1 MESDLRQWLLIIGP
15 LLVLG
20 VVLHGYYRMRVS
32 SNDLKMNLD
41 KSFLNREYLYED
53 EDEER
58 ERASTEFPNGGARVI
73 DKSIVE
79 NELAEMGYKRD
90 SRREEMSRDYNSLK
104 DAEDMRDVV
113 VLNVLTDFERI
124 KGQELLEFLMEN
136 EMSYGEM
143 EIFHKLDN
151 QGEVLFSLANAIEPG
166 TFDLSDIDESEIQG
180 VTLFMQIDGANQ
192 AERIFEDMLE
202 LARNI
207 SGKFSSQIFDGTRS
221 ALTQQTI
228 GHMRQNIRE
237 MKFKEMA

>member
-1 MESDLRQWLLIIGP
+1 MEFDLRQWLLIIGP

-20 VVLHGYYRMRVS
+20 VILHGYYRMRLS

-41 KSFLNREYLYED
+41 KSFLNREYMYE

-58 ERASTEFPNGGARVI
+58 ELASTELPNGGARVI
-73 DKSIVE
+73 GESSAP
-79 NELAEMGYKRD
+79 NELAEMGHKRD
-90 SRREEMSRDYNSLK
+90 SRTEEMSQEYNSSK
-104 DAEDMRDVV
+104 DAEDIRDII
-113 VLNVLTDFERI
+113 VLNVLTDSERI
-124 KGQELLEFLMEN
+124 KGQDLLEFLMEN

-166 TFDLSDIDESEIQG
+166 TFDLSDIEEFEIQG

-192 AERIFEDMLE
+192 AERIFDDMLE
-202 LARNI
+202 LARKI

-228 GHMRQNIRE
+228 GHIRQNIRE

>member
-1 MESDLRQWLLIIGP
+1 MEFDLRQWLLIIGP

-41 KSFLNREYLYED
+41 KSFLNREYIYE

-58 ERASTEFPNGGARVI
+58 ELASTELPNGGARVI
-73 DKSIVE
+73 GESSAP
-79 NELAEMGYKRD
+79 NELAEMGHKRD
-90 SRREEMSRDYNSLK
+90 SRTEEMSQEYNSSK
-104 DAEDMRDVV
+104 EAEDIRDII
-113 VLNVLTDFERI
+113 VLNVLTDSERI
-124 KGQELLEFLMEN
+124 KGQDLLEFLMEN

-166 TFDLSDIDESEIQG
+166 TFDLSDIEEFEIQG

-192 AERIFEDMLE
+192 AERIFDDMLE
-202 LARNI
+202 LARKI

-228 GHMRQNIRE
+228 GHIRQNIRE

>member
-1 MESDLRQWLLIIGP
+1 MEFDLRQWLLIIGP

-41 KSFLNREYLYED
+41 KSFLNREYIYE

-58 ERASTEFPNGGARVI
+58 ELASTELPNGGARVV
-73 DKSIVE
+73 DKSSVG
-79 NELAEMGYKRD
+79 NELTEMGYKRD
-90 SRREEMSRDYNSLK
+90 SRREEMSHEDNSSK
-104 DAEDMRDVV
+104 DAEDIRDIV
-113 VLNVLTDFERI
+113 VLNVLTDSERI

-180 VTLFMQIDGANQ
+180 VTLFLQIDGANQ
-192 AERIFEDMLE
+192 VERIFDDMLE
-202 LARNI
+202 LARRI
-207 SGKFSSQIFDGTRS
+207 SEKFSSQIFDGTRS

-228 GHMRQNIRE
+228 GHIRQNIRE

>member
-1 MESDLRQWLLIIGP
+1 MEFDLRQWLLIIGP

-20 VVLHGYYRMRVS
+20 VILHGYYRMRVS

-41 KSFLNREYLYED
+41 KSFLNREYMYE

-58 ERASTEFPNGGARVI
+58 ELASTELPNGGARVI
-73 DKSIVE
+73 GESSAP
-79 NELAEMGYKRD
+79 NELAEMGHKRD
-90 SRREEMSRDYNSLK
+90 SRTEEMSQEYNSSK
-104 DAEDMRDVV
+104 DAEDIRDII
-113 VLNVLTDFERI
+113 VLNVLTDSERI

-166 TFDLSDIDESEIQG
+166 TFDLSDIEEFEIQG

-192 AERIFEDMLE
+192 AERIFDDMLE
-202 LARNI
+202 LARKI

-228 GHMRQNIRE
+228 GHIRQNIRE

>member
-1 MESDLRQWLLIIGP
+1 MS
-15 LLVLG
+15 
-20 VVLHGYYRMRVS
+20 H
-32 SNDLKMNLD
+32 
-41 KSFLNREYLYED
+41 ED
-53 EDEER
+53 N
-58 ERASTEFPNGGARVI
+58 SPN
-73 DKSIVE
+73 
-79 NELAEMGYKRD
+79 
-90 SRREEMSRDYNSLK
+90 
-104 DAEDMRDVV
+104 DAEDIRDIV
-113 VLNVLTDFERI
+113 VLNVLADSERI

-166 TFDLSDIDESEIQG
+166 TFDLSDIEEFEIQG

-192 AERIFEDMLE
+192 AERIFDDMLE
-202 LARNI
+202 LARKI

-228 GHMRQNIRE
+228 GHIRQNIRE

>member
-1 MESDLRQWLLIIGP
+1 MEFDLRQWLLIIGP
-15 LLVLG
+15 LLVL
-20 VVLHGYYRMRVS
+20 VVILHGYYRMRVS

-41 KSFLNREYLYED
+41 KSFLNREYMDE

-58 ERASTEFPNGGARVI
+58 ELASTELPNGGARVI
-73 DKSIVE
+73 DKSSAQ
-79 NELAEMGYKRD
+79 NELAEMVHKRD
-90 SRREEMSRDYNSLK
+90 SRTEEMSQQYNSSK
-104 DAEDMRDVV
+104 DAEDIRDII
-113 VLNVLTDFERI
+113 VLNVLTDSERI

-192 AERIFEDMLE
+192 AERIFDDMLE

-207 SGKFSSQIFDGTRS
+207 SEKFSSQIFDGTRS

-228 GHMRQNIRE
+228 GHIRQNIRE

>member
-1 MESDLRQWLLIIGP
+1 MEFDLRQWLLIIGP

-20 VVLHGYYRMRVS
+20 VILHGYYRMRVS

-41 KSFLNREYLYED
+41 KSFLNREYMYE

-58 ERASTEFPNGGARVI
+58 ELASTELPNGGARVI
-73 DKSIVE
+73 GESSAP
-79 NELAEMGYKRD
+79 NELAEMGHKRD
-90 SRREEMSRDYNSLK
+90 SRTEEMSQEYNSSK
-104 DAEDMRDVV
+104 EAEDIRDII
-113 VLNVLTDFERI
+113 VLNVLTDSERI

-166 TFDLSDIDESEIQG
+166 TFDLSDIEEFEIQG

-192 AERIFEDMLE
+192 AERIFDDMLE
-202 LARNI
+202 LARKI

-228 GHMRQNIRE
+228 GHIRQNIRE

>member
-1 MESDLRQWLLIIGP
+1 MEFDLRQWLLIIGP

-41 KSFLNREYLYED
+41 KSFLNREYIYE

-58 ERASTEFPNGGARVI
+58 ELASTELPNGGARVI
-73 DKSIVE
+73 GESSAP
-79 NELAEMGYKRD
+79 NELAEMGHKRD
-90 SRREEMSRDYNSLK
+90 SRTEEMSQEYNSSK
-104 DAEDMRDVV
+104 DAEDIRDII
-113 VLNVLTDFERI
+113 VLNVLTDSERI

-166 TFDLSDIDESEIQG
+166 TFDLSDIEEFEIQG

-192 AERIFEDMLE
+192 AERIFDDMLE
-202 LARNI
+202 LARKI

-228 GHMRQNIRE
+228 GHIRQNIRE

>member
-1 MESDLRQWLLIIGP
+1 MEFDLRQWLLIIGP

-20 VVLHGYYRMRVS
+20 VILHGYYRMRVS

-41 KSFLNREYLYED
+41 KSFLNREYMYE

-58 ERASTEFPNGGARVI
+58 ELASTELPNGGARVI
-73 DKSIVE
+73 GESSAR
-79 NELAEMGYKRD
+79 NALAEMGHKRD
-90 SRREEMSRDYNSLK
+90 SRTEEMSQEYNSSK
-104 DAEDMRDVV
+104 DAEDVRDII
-113 VLNVLTDFERI
+113 VLNVLADSERI

-151 QGEVLFSLANAIEPG
+151 QDEVLFSLANAIEPG

-180 VTLFMQIDGANQ
+180 VTLFLQIDGANQ
-192 AERIFEDMLE
+192 AERIFDDMLE
-202 LARNI
+202 LARRI
-207 SGKFSSQIFDGTRS
+207 SEKFSSQIFDGTRS

-228 GHMRQNIRE
+228 GHIRQNIRE

>member
-1 MESDLRQWLLIIGP
+1 MEFDLRQWLLIIGP

-41 KSFLNREYLYED
+41 KSFLNREYMDE

-58 ERASTEFPNGGARVI
+58 ELASTELPNGGARVI
-73 DKSIVE
+73 GESSAR
-79 NELAEMGYKRD
+79 NALAEMGHKRD
-90 SRREEMSRDYNSLK
+90 SRTEEMSQEYNSSK
-104 DAEDMRDVV
+104 DAEDIRDII
-113 VLNVLTDFERI
+113 VLNVLTDSERI
-124 KGQELLEFLMEN
+124 KGQDLLEFLMEN

-166 TFDLSDIDESEIQG
+166 TFDLSDIDEFEIQG

-192 AERIFEDMLE
+192 AERIFDDMLE
-202 LARNI
+202 LARKI

-228 GHMRQNIRE
+228 GHIRQNIRE

>member
-1 MESDLRQWLLIIGP
+1 MEFDLRQWLLIIGP

-41 KSFLNREYLYED
+41 KSFLNREYIFE

-58 ERASTEFPNGGARVI
+58 ELASTELPNGGARVV
-73 DKSIVE
+73 DKRSVG
-79 NELAEMGYKRD
+79 NELAEMGYKRE
-90 SRREEMSRDYNSLK
+90 SRREEMSHEDNSSKDVEDIRDI
-104 DAEDMRDVV
+104 V
-113 VLNVLTDFERI
+113 VLNVLTDAERI

-180 VTLFMQIDGANQ
+180 VTLFLQIDGANQ
-192 AERIFEDMLE
+192 VERIFDDMLE
-202 LARNI
+202 LARRI
-207 SGKFSSQIFDGTRS
+207 SEKFSSQIFDGTRS

-228 GHMRQNIRE
+228 GHIRQNIRE

>member
-1 MESDLRQWLLIIGP
+1 MEFDLRQWLLIIGP

-20 VVLHGYYRMRVS
+20 VILHGYYRMRLS

-41 KSFLNREYLYED
+41 KSFLNREYMYE

-58 ERASTEFPNGGARVI
+58 ELASTELPNGGARVI
-73 DKSIVE
+73 GESSAR
-79 NELAEMGYKRD
+79 NALAEMGHKRD
-90 SRREEMSRDYNSLK
+90 SRTEEMSQEYNSSK
-104 DAEDMRDVV
+104 DAEDVRDII
-113 VLNVLTDFERI
+113 VLNVLTDSERI

-151 QGEVLFSLANAIEPG
+151 QDEVLFSLANAIEPG

-180 VTLFMQIDGANQ
+180 VTLFLQIDGANQ
-192 AERIFEDMLE
+192 AERIFDDMLE
-202 LARNI
+202 LARRI
-207 SGKFSSQIFDGTRS
+207 SEKFSSQIFDGTRS

-228 GHMRQNIRE
+228 GHIRQNIRE

>member
-1 MESDLRQWLLIIGP
+1 MEFDLRQWLLIIGP

-41 KSFLNREYLYED
+41 KSFLNREYIYE

-58 ERASTEFPNGGARVI
+58 ELASTELPNGGARVV
-73 DKSIVE
+73 DKSSVG
-79 NELAEMGYKRD
+79 NELTEMGYKRD
-90 SRREEMSRDYNSLK
+90 SRREEMSHEDNSSK
-104 DAEDMRDVV
+104 DAEDIRDIV
-113 VLNVLTDFERI
+113 VLNVLTDSERI

-166 TFDLSDIDESEIQG
+166 TFDLSDIEEFEIQG

-192 AERIFEDMLE
+192 AERIFDDMLE
-202 LARNI
+202 LARKI

-228 GHMRQNIRE
+228 GHIRQNIRE

>member
-1 MESDLRQWLLIIGP
+1 LEFDLRQWLLIIGP

-20 VVLHGYYRMRVS
+20 VILHGYYRMRVS

-41 KSFLNREYLYED
+41 KSFLNREYMYE

-58 ERASTEFPNGGARVI
+58 ELASTELPNGGARVI
-73 DKSIVE
+73 GESSAP
-79 NELAEMGYKRD
+79 NELAEMGHKRD
-90 SRREEMSRDYNSLK
+90 SRTEEMSQEYNSSK
-104 DAEDMRDVV
+104 DAEDIRDII
-113 VLNVLTDFERI
+113 VLNVLTDSERI

-166 TFDLSDIDESEIQG
+166 TFDLSDIEEFEIQG

-192 AERIFEDMLE
+192 AERIFDDMLE
-202 LARNI
+202 LARKI

-228 GHMRQNIRE
+228 GHIRQNIRE

>member
-1 MESDLRQWLLIIGP
+1 MEFDLRQWLLIIGP

-20 VVLHGYYRMRVS
+20 VILHGYYRMRLS

-41 KSFLNREYLYED
+41 KSFLNREYMYE

-58 ERASTEFPNGGARVI
+58 ELASTELPNGGARVI
-73 DKSIVE
+73 GESSAP
-79 NELAEMGYKRD
+79 NELAEMGHKRD
-90 SRREEMSRDYNSLK
+90 SRTEEMSQEYNSSK
-104 DAEDMRDVV
+104 DAEDIRDII
-113 VLNVLTDFERI
+113 VLNVLTDSERI

-166 TFDLSDIDESEIQG
+166 TFDLSDIEEFEIQG

-192 AERIFEDMLE
+192 AERIFDDMLE
-202 LARNI
+202 LARKI

-228 GHMRQNIRE
+228 GHIRQNIRE

>member
-1 MESDLRQWLLIIGP
+1 MEFDLRQWLLIIGP

-20 VVLHGYYRMRVS
+20 VILHGYYRMRVS

-41 KSFLNREYLYED
+41 KSFLNREYMYE

-58 ERASTEFPNGGARVI
+58 ELASTELPNGGARVI
-73 DKSIVE
+73 GESSAR
-79 NELAEMGYKRD
+79 NELAEMGHKRD
-90 SRREEMSRDYNSLK
+90 SRTEEMSQEYNSSK
-104 DAEDMRDVV
+104 EAEDIRDII
-113 VLNVLTDFERI
+113 VLNVLTDSERI
-124 KGQELLEFLMEN
+124 KGQDLLEFLMEN

-166 TFDLSDIDESEIQG
+166 TFDLSDIEEFEIQG

-192 AERIFEDMLE
+192 AEGIFDDMLE
-202 LARNI
+202 LARKI

-228 GHMRQNIRE
+228 GHIRQNIRE

>member
-1 MESDLRQWLLIIGP
+1 MEFDLRQWLLIIGP

-41 KSFLNREYLYED
+41 KSFLNREYMFE

-58 ERASTEFPNGGARVI
+58 ELASTELPNGGARVV
-73 DKSIVE
+73 DKRSVG
-79 NELAEMGYKRD
+79 NELAEMGYKRE
-90 SRREEMSRDYNSLK
+90 SRREEMSHEDNSSK
-104 DAEDMRDVV
+104 DAEDIRDIV
-113 VLNVLTDFERI
+113 VLNVLTDAERI

-180 VTLFMQIDGANQ
+180 VTLFLQIDGVNQ
-192 AERIFEDMLE
+192 VERIFDDMLE
-202 LARNI
+202 LARRI
-207 SGKFSSQIFDGTRS
+207 SEKFSSQIFDGTRS

-228 GHMRQNIRE
+228 GHIRQNIRE

>member
-1 MESDLRQWLLIIGP
+1 MEFDLRQWLLIIGP

-41 KSFLNREYLYED
+41 KSFLNREYMYE

-58 ERASTEFPNGGARVI
+58 ELASTELPNGGARVI
-73 DKSIVE
+73 NKRSVG
-79 NELAEMGYKRD
+79 NETAEMDHKRD
-90 SRREEMSRDYNSLK
+90 SRTGEISHEHHSSK
-104 DAEDMRDVV
+104 DAEDIRDII
-113 VLNVLTDFERI
+113 VLNVLTDSERI

-192 AERIFEDMLE
+192 AERIFDDMLG
-202 LARNI
+202 LARKI

-228 GHMRQNIRE
+228 GHIRQNIRE

>member
-1 MESDLRQWLLIIGP
+1 MEFDLRQWLLIIGP

-20 VVLHGYYRMRVS
+20 VILHGYYRMRLS

-41 KSFLNREYLYED
+41 KSFLNREYMDE

-58 ERASTEFPNGGARVI
+58 ELASTELPNGGARVI
-73 DKSIVE
+73 GESSAP
-79 NELAEMGYKRD
+79 NELAEMGHKRD
-90 SRREEMSRDYNSLK
+90 SRTEEMSQEYNSSK
-104 DAEDMRDVV
+104 DAEDIRDII
-113 VLNVLTDFERI
+113 VLNVLTDSERI
-124 KGQELLEFLMEN
+124 KGQDLLEFLMEN

-166 TFDLSDIDESEIQG
+166 TFDLSDIEEFEIQG

-192 AERIFEDMLE
+192 AERIFDDMLE
-202 LARNI
+202 LARKI

-228 GHMRQNIRE
+228 GHIRQNIRE

>member
-1 MESDLRQWLLIIGP
+1 MEFDLRQWLLIIGP
-15 LLVLG
+15 LLILG

-41 KSFLNREYLYED
+41 KSFLNREYLYE

-58 ERASTEFPNGGARVI
+58 ELASTELPNGGARVI
-73 DKSIVE
+73 NKNSVA
-79 NELAEMGYKRD
+79 NELAEMGHKRD
-90 SRREEMSRDYNSLK
+90 SRTEEMSHEYDSSK
-104 DAEDMRDVV
+104 DAEDIRDII
-113 VLNVLTDFERI
+113 VLNVLTDSERI

-166 TFDLSDIDESEIQG
+166 TFDLSDIDEFEIRG

-192 AERIFEDMLE
+192 AERIFDDMLE
-202 LARNI
+202 FARKI

-228 GHMRQNIRE
+228 GHIRQNIRE

>member
-1 MESDLRQWLLIIGP
+1 LEFDLRQWLLIIGP

-41 KSFLNREYLYED
+41 KSFLNKEYIFEED
-53 EDEER
+53 EGR
-58 ERASTEFPNGGARVI
+58 ELASTELPNGGARVV
-73 DKSIVE
+73 DKRSVG
-79 NELAEMGYKRD
+79 NELAEMGYKRE
-90 SRREEMSRDYNSLK
+90 SRREEMSHEDNSSK
-104 DAEDMRDVV
+104 DAEDIRDIV
-113 VLNVLTDFERI
+113 VLNVLTDSERI
-124 KGQELLEFLMEN
+124 KGQELLEFLIEN

-143 EIFHKLDN
+143 EIFHKLDK

-180 VTLFMQIDGANQ
+180 VTLFLQIDGANQ
-192 AERIFEDMLE
+192 VERIFDDMLE
-202 LARNI
+202 LARRI
-207 SGKFSSQIFDGTRS
+207 SEKFSSQIFDGTRS

-228 GHMRQNIRE
+228 GHIRQNIRE

>member
-1 MESDLRQWLLIIGP
+1 MEFDLRQWLLIIGP

-20 VVLHGYYRMRVS
+20 VILHGYYRMRLS

-41 KSFLNREYLYED
+41 KSFLNREYIYEED
-53 EDEER
+53 EKR
-58 ERASTEFPNGGARVI
+58 ELASTELPNGGARVI
-73 DKSIVE
+73 GESSAP
-79 NELAEMGYKRD
+79 NELAEMGHKRD
-90 SRREEMSRDYNSLK
+90 SRTEEMSQEYNSSK
-104 DAEDMRDVV
+104 DAEDIRDII
-113 VLNVLTDFERI
+113 VLNVLTDSERI

-180 VTLFMQIDGANQ
+180 VTLFLQIDGANQ
-192 AERIFEDMLE
+192 AERIFDEMLE
-202 LARNI
+202 LARRI
-207 SGKFSSQIFDGTRS
+207 SEKFSSQIFDGTRS

-228 GHMRQNIRE
+228 GHIRQNIRE